1 MGKRIPRQSAKKVL
15 AFRRKTA
22 LVRRGRASAARAEQP
37 EGGEES
43 VQTEGRRQPRDK
55 MTVLISSQV
64 RRRLRVA
71 AAIQDRDI
79 SQVIED
85 AVQLYLESWERE
97 RASRGLP
104 PMTVE

>member
-1 MGKRIPRQSAKKVL
+1 MASHIQPENAKKLL

-37 EGGEES
+37 EGGDES
-43 VQTEGRRQPRDK
+43 VQTGGRRQPKDK
-55 MTVLISSQV
+55 MTVLISSHV

-85 AVQLYLESWERE
+85 AVQLYLDSWERG

>member
-1 MGKRIPRQSAKKVL
+1 MGKRIQRSNAKNL
-15 AFRRKTA
+15 LSFRKGTA
-22 LVRRGRASAARAEQP
+22 LVRRGRASAARAEP
-37 EGGEES
+37 LVVGDEPAH
-43 VQTEGRRQPRDK
+43 TPARRQPKDK
-55 MTVLISSQV
+55 MTVLMSSPV

-85 AVQLYLESWERE
+85 AVQLYLDTWEGE

>member
-1 MGKRIPRQSAKKVL
+1 MGKRIKPSNAKTIL

-37 EGGEES
+37 EGGDES
-43 VQTEGRRQPRDK
+43 AQTSGRRQPKDK

-85 AVQLYLESWERE
+85 AVQSYLDSWERE

>member
-1 MGKRIPRQSAKKVL
+1 
-15 AFRRKTA
+15 

-37 EGGEES
+37 EGGDES
-43 VQTEGRRQPRDK
+43 VQTAGRRQPKDK
-55 MTVLISSQV
+55 MTVLLSSPV

-85 AVQLYLESWERE
+85 AVQVYLDSWERE

>member
-1 MGKRIPRQSAKKVL
+1 M
-15 AFRRKTA
+15 
-22 LVRRGRASAARAEQP
+22 VRRGRASAARAEQP
-37 EGGEES
+37 EGGDES
-43 VQTEGRRQPRDK
+43 VQTAGRRQPKDK
-55 MTVLISSQV
+55 MTVLLSSPV

-85 AVQLYLESWERE
+85 AVQVYLDSWERE